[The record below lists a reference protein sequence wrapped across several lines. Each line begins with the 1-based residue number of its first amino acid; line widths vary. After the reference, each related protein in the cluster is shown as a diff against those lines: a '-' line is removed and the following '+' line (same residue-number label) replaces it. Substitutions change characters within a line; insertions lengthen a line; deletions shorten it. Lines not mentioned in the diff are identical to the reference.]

1 VTRMNEKERK
11 DKKEALAIK
20 NAAVSRMNK
29 EDKKEAAKEALA
41 GKQAVG
47 MALSKP
53 VMADYVGDFNG
64 YQREKYE

>member
-1 VTRMNEKERK
+1 
-11 DKKEALAIK
+11 
-20 NAAVSRMNK
+20 MNK

-41 GKQAVG
+41 SKQAVG